1 MEVKSRIPISLNNPG
16 IQRIIERC
24 TNCGVCRN
32 VCTNKVGICYKE
44 NIGDNPACISC
55 GQCIL
60 NCPMGAITPKYEY
73 QKVKAELAN
82 PNKIVVAFLAPAVR
96 VSLGELFKMEPGIN
110 LEKEIVTAL
119 KRLGFNYVFD
129 TTFGADLT
137 VMEEASELLNRIKNN
152 HKLPQFSSCCP
163 SWVKYAEIYHKEL
176 LANLSSCKSPISMQN
191 TIVKTYFAKQNNI
204 KRENVITVAITPCT
218 SKKMEIKREEI
229 PDGDYVLTTN
239 ELGIFLKEE
248 GIDPSNLEKTEFD
261 NIFGNG
267 SGAGVIFGNSGGVS
281 EAVIR
286 TIYYLITGKDPDT
299 NLLNYTQIRGLNGIK
314 EANIKINDICLNIAV
329 VYGMPN
335 LEKLIATGISK
346 YHFIEVMNCPGGCIG
361 GGGQPLVPINKQ
373 DEINKLRIQGL
384 YNIDDKKSIR
394 CSYQNNDIKRIYD
407 KFLDTP
413 LSTKSY
419 ELLHTT
425 YQDKSELLKEKSFN
439 I

>member
-96 VSLGELFKMEPGIN
+96 ISLGELFKMEPGIN

-361 GGGQPLVPINKQ
+361 GGGQPKI
-373 DEINKLRIQGL
+373 EIYHEKEIKEKRMKAL
-384 YNIDDKKSIR
+384 YNRDKAQKIR
-394 CSYQNNDIKRIYD
+394 CSYENPEIKKLYAE
-407 KFLDTP
+407 FLESP
-413 LSTKSY
+413 LSNVAH
-419 ELLHTT
+419 ELLHTK
-425 YQDKSELLKEKSFN
+425 YEDKSDLIK
-439 I
+439 